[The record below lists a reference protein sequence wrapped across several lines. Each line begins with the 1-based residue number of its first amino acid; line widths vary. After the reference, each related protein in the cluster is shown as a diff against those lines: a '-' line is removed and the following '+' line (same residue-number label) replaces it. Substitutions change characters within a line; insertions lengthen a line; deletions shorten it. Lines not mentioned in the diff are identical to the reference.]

1 MRILGKIIA
10 FFILLILLVALPVS
24 ILAYDIGR
32 VVFDQILVKDIITDI
47 VTDSDL
53 IPAAL
58 KWYSE
63 QRAEQRY
70 GAGEAIAWED
80 EPDIV
85 DLLSMVS
92 TESWREIRAE
102 ALPDE
107 ILIEW
112 ISVAVD
118 GTYQWIDSED
128 RVPDVTLDLLAFKE
142 RVNSEHGENAIRV
155 VYESLP
161 PCTEDEIADF
171 RSRLAASLPGEEVLY
186 NLCQFPDPWASDQV
200 SDYHNSLI
208 FVVENIPDT
217 FALTQEL
224 SHLEDTRGI
233 GPELIKAQ
241 LLLVRQSMRLA
252 PLIPVVLLVLI
263 LLLAIRSLK
272 ELGNW
277 WGIPLSLDGALLL
290 VLALIYPA
298 TLVGVL
304 TIGPLSEIPPLVRE
318 EALSALMILA
328 NAILDPLMWQSIIV
342 LALGLILIVV
352 GVAVWPKPA
361 AEVAPVT
368 E

>member
-1 MRILGKIIA
+1 MKILGKIIA
-10 FFILLILLVALPVS
+10 FFILLILLIALPVS

-32 VVFDQILVKDIITDI
+32 VVFDQVLVKGIITDI

-58 KWYSE
+58 KWYSQ

-70 GAGEAIAWED
+70 GAGEAIAWDD

-92 TESWREIRAE
+92 IESWREIRGE

-107 ILIEW
+107 ILTEW

-118 GTYQWIDSED
+118 GTYEWIDSAD
-128 RVPDVTLDLLAFKE
+128 RIPDVTLDLQPFKT

-171 RSRLAASLPGEEVLY
+171 RARQAASLPGEEVLY
-186 NLCQFPDPWASDQV
+186 NLCQFPDPWTSDQV

-208 FVVENIPDT
+208 LVVENIPDT

-224 SHLEDTRGI
+224 SRLEDTSGI
-233 GPELIKAQ
+233 GPELVKAQ
-241 LLLVRQSMRLA
+241 LLLVRQIMRLA
-252 PLIPVVLLVLI
+252 PLIPVVLMLLI
-263 LLLAIRSLK
+263 LLFAIRSLK

-290 VLALIYPA
+290 ILALIYPA
-298 TLVGVL
+298 TLIGVL
-304 TIGPLSEIPPLVRE
+304 TVGPLSEVPPLVSE
-318 EALSALMILA
+318 EALSDLMILVGE
-328 NAILDPLMWQSIIV
+328 ILRPLMWQSIII
-342 LALGLILIVV
+342 LALGLVLIIVGAVV
-352 GVAVWPKPA
+352 RPRSIDEAVPA
-361 AEVAPVT
+361 AE
-368 E
+368 